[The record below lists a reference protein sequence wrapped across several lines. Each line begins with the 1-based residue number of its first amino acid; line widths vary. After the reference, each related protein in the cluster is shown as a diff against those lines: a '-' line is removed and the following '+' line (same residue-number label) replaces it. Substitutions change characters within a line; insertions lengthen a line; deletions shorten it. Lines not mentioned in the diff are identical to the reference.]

1 VSIAAQLDQTEGAPP
16 KLGLAFSGGGHRA
29 AFFHIGV
36 LAKLA
41 ELGLLRRIE
50 VLSTVSGGSIV
61 GALYYLHIKNLLE
74 DKADDAITDADY
86 ITLVREL
93 EQEYR
98 EAAATNVRASAW
110 ANLGANFKMVKPT
123 YSRSD
128 RVGEIYEQRFYAKPW
143 RDRPKRD
150 GRIAMRDLLIQPNGH
165 DGAFDP
171 DVDNASRRARVPILL
186 LEATT
191 LNTGHNWRFEALYM
205 GEPPRQG
212 TSDEAERADVDKNV
226 ILQRTRWD
234 ALPAS
239 CQNFPLG
246 AAVAASAC
254 FPGGFP
260 PIQVPGLFNDLVVE
274 LIDGGV
280 HDNQGLEG
288 LLDRGCTHL
297 IISDGSGQMPD
308 KVRPSTRLPAV
319 LGRVVSIYGDAER
332 EQRLL
337 AALQHRDRVAF
348 MHLQTGIPATT
359 RAPNG
364 QTATAEPKME
374 TTEFG
379 VQLEVQRALANIRT
393 DLDAFNDTEASAL
406 MADGYQLAGRIVP
419 TRSALAAL
427 TNPAPT
433 RAGWAFDAIGSKLA
447 ATSADPQLLKL
458 LQVAKERFL
467 KPTRMTAHALAIVN
481 VLLAA
486 AAAAALAALWLLLT
500 PHGTTLFIV
509 GLAILVALI
518 LYATSDKAY
527 VKPVA
532 IAVFDVFLP
541 LLLAIPLIAV
551 AALQLASGRLW
562 LARGRISDATHP
574 APASSIAEPPTP

>member
-1 VSIAAQLDQTEGAPP
+1 MSIAAQLDQTEGAPP
-16 KLGLAFSGGGHRA
+16 KLGLALSGGGHRA

-41 ELGLLRRIE
+41 ELGLLRRVE

-61 GALYYLHIKNLLE
+61 GALFYLHVKNLLE
-74 DKADDAITDADY
+74 DKSDESITDGDY
-86 ITLVREL
+86 IQLVREL
-93 EQEYR
+93 EQQYR
-98 EAAATNVRASAW
+98 HAAASNVRASAW
-110 ANLGANFKMVKPT
+110 ANLPANFKMVKPT

-128 RVGEIYEQRFYAKPW
+128 RVGEIYEQRFYATAW
-143 RDRPKRD
+143 RSRAKRN
-150 GRIAMRDLLIQPNGH
+150 GRIAMRDLLIQPHEH
-165 DGAFDP
+165 DGPFDP
-171 DVDNASRRARVPILL
+171 DVDNATRKARVPILL

-191 LNTGHNWRFEALYM
+191 LNTGHNWRFEAMYM

-212 TSDEAERADVDKNV
+212 TTDEAQRADVDKNV
-226 ILQRTRWD
+226 ILERTRWD

-260 PIQVPGLFNDLVVE
+260 PIQVPGLFKDLIVE

-308 KVRPSTRLPAV
+308 RVRPSTRLPAV

-337 AALQHRDRVAF
+337 AALDRPDRVAF

-359 RAPNG
+359 RTPGG
-364 QTATAEPKME
+364 QTTTAQTKMD

-379 VQLEVQRALANIRT
+379 VQLDLQRALANIRT
-393 DLDAFNDTEASAL
+393 DLDAFNDTEAWAL

-427 TNPAPT
+427 GGPAPSRT
-433 RAGWAFDAIGSKLA
+433 GWPFDDVGAQLA
-447 ATSADPQLLKL
+447 AATPDAGLLKL

-467 KPTRMTAHALAIVN
+467 KPARMTPHALALVN
-481 VLLAA
+481 VVLGLCAA
-486 AAAAALAALWLLLT
+486 AAAAGLWLLLT
-500 PHGTTLFIV
+500 PHGTILFVI
-509 GLAILVALI
+509 GLATLAALAI
-518 LYATSDKAY
+518 YFASDKAY

-532 IAVFDVFLP
+532 IAIFDVLFPALLVIP
-541 LLLAIPLIAV
+541 LLAA
-551 AALQLASGRLW
+551 AALQLATGRLW
-562 LARGRISDATHP
+562 LKRGARSLRETSP
-574 APASSIAEPPTP
+574 AHSIAESPS